1 MNWVSIVLLAILG
14 LVTWRGYA
22 NGFVREIVSLAAVVL
37 AIPIAGLFYDDLF
50 PKVEPMIDNSVL
62 AALISFLAIAGA
74 VMIGGQVGAHV
85 LKRTVA
91 MLNLGTADHLAG
103 AAFGFV
109 KAFLICQVLLIAL
122 VVFPDPDLRGDID
135 DSAIGRRMVDIA
147 PVVLALLPGGFE
159 DGVDAFL
166 DRVNGAITDPFGNG
180 NDDDDDGGP

>member
-1 MNWVSIVLLAILG
+1 MNWVSIVLIAIIG

-62 AALISFLAIAGA
+62 AALLSFLAISAA
-74 VMIGGQVGAHV
+74 VIIGGQVAAHV
-85 LKRTVA
+85 LKQAVA
-91 MLNLGTADHLAG
+91 MLNLGIADHLAG

-109 KAFLICQVLLIAL
+109 KALLICQLLLIAL
-122 VVFPDPDLRGDID
+122 VVFPDPDVRDDID
-135 DSAIGRRMVDIA
+135 DSAVGRRMVDAA

-159 DGVDAFL
+159 DGVDRFL
-166 DRVNGAITDPFGNG
+166 DRLSDSLGDGNGADTNG
-180 NDDDDDGGP
+180 GQP